1 MRPDR
6 QMAIEAMQNMGWDAK
21 RTKPGK
27 NVIWEFRR
35 PDTGGLLDLVKC
47 NQDRLCMAWVAEIA
61 MRYGDAE
68 DLVDEIN
75 RSKEAW
81 LRQRFL
87 GIFTRAKAP
96 GTTGEGEADG

>member
-35 PDTGGLLDLVKC
+35 PDTGGLWDLVKR
-47 NQDRLCMAWVAEIA
+47 NQDGLGMSWVAEIA
-61 MRYGDAE
+61 MRYGDAP
-68 DLVDEIN
+68 DLVDEIT
-75 RSKEAW
+75 RAKEAW
-81 LRQRFL
+81 LQRRFL

-96 GTTGEGEADG
+96 RTAGEGEQ